1 MPAGKEIL
9 TQIKNRFEVKNYRYD
24 SFRKDGTADDFNP
37 YNHIKYKC
45 LTRFIGFFFNLSGD
59 KPYN

>member
-1 MPAGKEIL
+1 ME
-9 TQIKNRFEVKNYRYD
+9 TKNRFEVKNYRYD
-24 SFRKDGTADDFNP
+24 SFRKDGTADDFYP

-45 LTRFIGFFFNLSGD
+45 LNKFVGFFNLSGD